1 MTVEIEMT
9 ADDYNF
15 IRGYVE
21 SKNISLSKFFLKSVF
36 DRINEETLSDEDLK
50 KFSDEL
56 IEENNF
62 VYAELA
68 K

>member
-1 MTVEIEMT
+1 MIFELAMSDE
-9 ADDYNF
+9 DYNF
-15 IRGYVE
+15 IHEYTE
-21 SKNISLSKFFLKSVF
+21 SKNISMSKFFLKSAF

-50 KFSDEL
+50 KFSDEF
-56 IEENNF
+56 IEKNKF

>member
-1 MTVEIEMT
+1 MTVEVEMNN
-9 ADDYNF
+9 DDYNF
-15 IRGYVE
+15 IREYAE

-36 DRINEETLSDEDLK
+36 ERINEETLNDEDLK
-50 KFSDEL
+50 KISEEF
-56 IEENNF
+56 IEKNKF

>member
-1 MTVEIEMT
+1 MTVEVTMSD
-9 ADDYNF
+9 DDYNF
-15 IRGYVE
+15 IREYVE
-21 SKNISLSKFFLKSVF
+21 GKNISMSKFFLKSAF

-50 KFSDEL
+50 KFSDEF
-56 IEENNF
+56 IEKNKF